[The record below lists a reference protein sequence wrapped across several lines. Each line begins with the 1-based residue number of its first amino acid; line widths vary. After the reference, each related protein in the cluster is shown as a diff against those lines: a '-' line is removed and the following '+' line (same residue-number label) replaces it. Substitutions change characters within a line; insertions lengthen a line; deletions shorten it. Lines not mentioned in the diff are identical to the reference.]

1 MCINKGVT
9 EIIFEKYRKKSLKNI
24 AYSKNVLIFAPLL
37 RNKALRIVVSGC
49 SAVRLAH
56 LFWEQRVPG
65 SNPGTPTQKK
75 ANRKLLGTK
84 KKFRGVA
91 QSG

>member
-1 MCINKGVT
+1 MCINKGVA

-65 SNPGTPTQKK
+65 SNPGTPTQKEQIEK
-75 ANRKLLGTK
+75 FLGIEK
-84 KKFRGVA
+84 CFGV
-91 QSG
+91 

>member
-65 SNPGTPTQKK
+65 SNPGTPTQKEGL
-75 ANRKLLGTK
+75 NIQL
-84 KKFRGVA
+84 
-91 QSG
+91 